1 SRRASASSVSRYFTT
16 KRGVI
21 SRRKPASARHSRSTF
36 SSSRRADSLDGSRSS
51 TALRFTTACA
61 GLSRRSWRWASSSRT
76 SGSYSARARKLA
88 GTVQAD
94 GFLGERLSIAGT
106 EGGEHDGSLRGAP
119 LVATAFAPAEQQRR
133 GAEQQRGE
141 GEQADVRD
149 ERHARAQRAGSIR
162 NRDWPNS
169 TGCAFST
176 KILTTRPATLDSI
189 SFMSFIASMMQRIWP
204 SFTTSPSL
212 TYGSAVG
219 DDAR

>member
-1 SRRASASSVSRYFTT
+1 RLGVERVAILHDEARRDLSPEAGLRA
-16 KRGVI
+16 
-21 SRRKPASARHSRSTF
+21 PLPLDLLEQSARRFVGRLALEHRSQIHDGL
-36 SSSRRADSLDGSRSS
+36 RRVVAAVVEMGKQQPD
-51 TALRFTTACA
+51 LRIVLRPRGAA
-61 GLSRRSWRWASSSRT
+61 ELL
-76 SGSYSARARKLA
+76 ARARKLA

-189 SFMSFIASMMQRIWP
+189 S
-204 SFTTSPSL
+204 
-212 TYGSAVG
+212 
-219 DDAR
+219 